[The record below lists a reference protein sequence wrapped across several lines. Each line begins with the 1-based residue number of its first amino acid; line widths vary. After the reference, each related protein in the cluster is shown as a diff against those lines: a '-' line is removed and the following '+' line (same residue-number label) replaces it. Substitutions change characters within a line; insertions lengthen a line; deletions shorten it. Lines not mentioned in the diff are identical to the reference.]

1 MRGLDLG
8 AVLSSALLVS
18 SSSAIHLF
26 AAQSDGNLTTL
37 NLSAGDTRKP
47 SGFKAIANTIDCA
60 GNPSHLN
67 LDFHNRVL
75 YCLDRGQSN
84 ATAGSLNSFSIS
96 RNGSLSRIART
107 TAPLSGV
114 FAQIF
119 DTEADV
125 RGYVSASYNKSSIA
139 SWILGEKGA
148 LTGPLETIFPTINKT
163 GPVPA
168 RQDRSYAHHV
178 ILDPTKKFILVP
190 DLGGDMVRVYKYDP
204 KTISPLSELKP
215 LVADPGTG
223 PRHAALW
230 ESPSGDLYLFFN
242 GELSQKVYSY
252 RVEYTETG
260 LAFTKNFEIVGLDV
274 EYPATTAPTS
284 ELAVSPDGRFVIV
297 SHREKSF
304 ATSPVY
310 QTGPSDSISTFAI
323 NDGGTLSLVQV
334 APSGGWSPRQFSINK
349 NGDLLAVG
357 HQRNNSVIIW
367 KRHVAS
373 GKIVLEEEGG
383 KVGEVVVNGPVVYT
397 QWDE

>member
-1 MRGLDLG
+1 MRALDLG

-18 SSSAIHLF
+18 SSSSVHLF

-37 NLSAGDTRKP
+37 NLSAGSPTKA
-47 SGFKAIANTIDCA
+47 SKLKAIANTLDCA

-67 LDFHNRVL
+67 LDFQNRIL

-107 TAPLSGV
+107 AAPLSGV
-114 FAQIF
+114 FAEIF

-125 RGYVSASYNKSSIA
+125 RGYVSASYNRSSVA

-163 GPVPA
+163 GPVPT

-178 ILDPTKKFILVP
+178 ILDPTKKFILIP

-204 KTISPLSELKP
+204 TTISPLSELSP

-223 PRHAALW
+223 PRHAAFW
-230 ESPSGDLYLFFN
+230 ESPSGDLFLFFN
-242 GELSQKVYSY
+242 GELSQQVYSY

-260 LAFTKNFEIVGLDV
+260 LAFAKHFEIVGLDV

-284 ELAVSPDGRFVIV
+284 ELAVSPDGRFVVV

-323 NDGGTLSLVQV
+323 NDDGTLTLVQV

-349 NGDLLAVG
+349 RGDLLAVG

-367 KRHVAS
+367 KRDLAS
-373 GKIVLEEEGG
+373 GKIILEEEGG
-383 KVGEVVVNGPVVYT
+383 KVGEVVINGPVVYT